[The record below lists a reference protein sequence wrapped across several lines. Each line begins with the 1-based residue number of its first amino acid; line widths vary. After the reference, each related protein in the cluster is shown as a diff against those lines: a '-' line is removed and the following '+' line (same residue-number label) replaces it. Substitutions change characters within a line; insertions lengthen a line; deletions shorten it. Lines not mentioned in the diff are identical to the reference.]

1 MLDVDALPI
10 DSVLIDGDTHY
21 STYREALVEHLFAG
35 AVMSHVWLR
44 GFQRVEMLTS
54 RVDDAGYDLL
64 LEANGVI
71 RHIQLKSS
79 TRAAPSRVLI
89 NKALAE
95 KPSGCVLW
103 MHVDPAT
110 LVLGPFFWFGGEPRK
125 PLPDIEGFEIGKHT
139 RRDATGSRAQRENI
153 RVIKRRDFTE
163 LSSIEEV
170 AAYLFG

>member
-1 MLDVDALPI
+1 MLDLDALPNDPVI
-10 DSVLIDGDTHY
+10 IDGDTHY
-21 STYREALVEHLFAG
+21 STYLEALVQHLFAG
-35 AVMSHVWLR
+35 AVMSHFWLR

-54 RVDDAGYDLL
+54 RIGDAGYDLV

-71 RHIQLKSS
+71 RHIQLKST

-103 MHVDPAT
+103 MHVDPTT
-110 LVLGPFFWFGGEPRK
+110 LVLGPFFWFGGEPGK
-125 PLPDIEGFEIGKHT
+125 PFPDIEDFEIGKRT
-139 RRDATGSRAQRENI
+139 RRDISGNRPQRNSR
-153 RVIKRRDFTE
+153 RVVKRREFTQ
-163 LSSIEEV
+163 LNSIDEV